1 MSKAFLGSASAVS
14 LIHLC
19 GVIIA
24 DSGGGIEQDGQQI
37 LLHVADLRGVF
48 LHTVHD
54 KPDVFA
60 IQFQKSGAHD
70 LMGKVAACNPS
81 SLFTVHRVQQIPLF
95 LFFEKG
101 QLIGRIERDFPFIDH
116 IQQFGNQLRQADI
129 ALNLISALTN
139 LLGQNIPRLLS
150 I

>member
-1 MSKAFLGSASAVS
+1 MS
-14 LIHLC
+14 
-19 GVIIA
+19 
-24 DSGGGIEQDGQQI
+24 
-37 LLHVADLRGVF
+37 LLAVF
-48 LHTVHD
+48 LE
-54 KPDVFA
+54 PL
-60 IQFQKSGAHD
+60 G
-70 LMGKVAACNPS
+70 LGERGG